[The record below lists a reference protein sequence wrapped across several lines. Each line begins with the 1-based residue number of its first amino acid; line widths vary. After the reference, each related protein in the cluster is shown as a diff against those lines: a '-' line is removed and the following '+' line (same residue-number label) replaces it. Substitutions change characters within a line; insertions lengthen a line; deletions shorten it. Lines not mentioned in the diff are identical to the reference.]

1 MWSKPNRRSL
11 YGAGPGRYTTA
22 MKTRPDQIVQL
33 RIALSH
39 IEPTIWRRVRV
50 PANLT
55 LRRLHDVIQAVF
67 DWWDYH
73 LHQFEVGEKIYGQPE
88 MEGLDLGGT
97 RIYSDRNVRLGALI
111 DRGVERFIY
120 RYDFGDDWEHVI
132 TVEEVRESEPGV
144 EYPIM
149 VEGARAAPPEDC
161 GGWPGFAAFLE
172 DLTGVQ
178 YEGGEVQFDW
188 TSEPFDPDDMN
199 LLAVEAMLSRI
210 RASRRKGPAKGSPG
224 NRRGSQ

>member
-1 MWSKPNRRSL
+1 MR
-11 YGAGPGRYTTA
+11 TQ
-22 MKTRPDQIVQL
+22 PDQIVQL

-73 LHQFEVGEKIYGQPE
+73 LHQFEVGEKVYGQPE
-88 MEGLDLGGT
+88 VEVLAELTGQ
-97 RIYSDRNVRLGALI
+97 RIHSDRNVRLGALV

-120 RYDFGDDWEHVI
+120 RYDFGDDWEHII
-132 TVEEVRESEPGV
+132 TVEEVREPEPGV
-144 EYPIM
+144 EYPIL

-161 GGWPGFAAFLE
+161 GGPPGFIAFCE
-172 DLTGVQ
+172 AMADETHEQHDDLL
-178 YEGGEVQFDW
+178 DW
-188 TSEPFDPDDMN
+188 YGQPFDPDDMN
-199 LLAVEAMLSRI
+199 LDAVEAMLSRI
-210 RASRRKGPAKGSPG
+210 RASRRRGPAKGSPG